1 MLSHKWSIFGACA
14 TLFLMS
20 QFYRASS
27 AIIAPDLM
35 RDLHLDHEALGL
47 LGAVFFYVF
56 AAVQFPLGP
65 VLDRFG
71 PRATMTLLNL
81 LATAGAI
88 IFAQA
93 HSMTGGI
100 VGRALLGLG
109 MAANLMGPF
118 KLFTTWFDAARFA
131 TLSGTLLSI
140 GTLGSIAATTPL
152 ALLVSSIGWRGSFYL
167 LACLNLALT
176 VLLAFVVKDTPAG
189 QRPSQGDAA
198 ISPYPTAISSLAKL
212 FSSRHYWAIAITAFL
227 RYGSYAS
234 IQALW
239 AGPFLMQYLGLPP
252 VTAGNLLFL
261 ISIGFI
267 IGSPIG
273 GALSD
278 SILKSRKKT
287 VIAGTLVPGVIT
299 MILSQWT
306 SSVHLAALGVIL
318 FCLGFF
324 NSFGQVIYAHIKELM
339 PQEMSASAMTAVNF
353 FTMLGGGVFI
363 HALGGVMDKI
373 SARTPRLGEGYEI
386 SFIICSAA
394 FLISAALYLTTR
406 DTQRS
411 SLN

>member
-1 MLSHKWSIFGACA
+1 
-14 TLFLMS
+14 
-20 QFYRASS
+20 
-27 AIIAPDLM
+27 
-35 RDLHLDHEALGL
+35 
-47 LGAVFFYVF
+47 
-56 AAVQFPLGP
+56 
-65 VLDRFG
+65 
-71 PRATMTLLNL
+71 
-81 LATAGAI
+81 
-88 IFAQA
+88 
-93 HSMTGGI
+93 
-100 VGRALLGLG
+100 

-176 VLLAFVVKDTPAG
+176 ALLVFVVKDTPTG
-189 QRPSQGDAA
+189 ERPSQGDVA
-198 ISPYPTAISSLAKL
+198 ISPYPTAVSSFAKL

-239 AGPFLMQYLGLPP
+239 AGPFLMQYLGLSP

-278 SILKSRKKT
+278 IMLKSRKKT
-287 VIAGTLVPGVIT
+287 VIAGTLVPGIIT

-306 SSVHLAALGVIL
+306 SSVHLAVLGVIL

-363 HALGGVMDKI
+363 HALGGVMDKF
-373 SARTPRLGEGYEI
+373 SARTPQLGEGYEI
-386 SFIICSAA
+386 SFIICSVA

>member
-1 MLSHKWSIFGACA
+1 
-14 TLFLMS
+14 
-20 QFYRASS
+20 
-27 AIIAPDLM
+27 
-35 RDLHLDHEALGL
+35 
-47 LGAVFFYVF
+47 
-56 AAVQFPLGP
+56 
-65 VLDRFG
+65 
-71 PRATMTLLNL
+71 
-81 LATAGAI
+81 
-88 IFAQA
+88 
-93 HSMTGGI
+93 
-100 VGRALLGLG
+100 
-109 MAANLMGPF
+109 
-118 KLFTTWFDAARFA
+118 
-131 TLSGTLLSI
+131 
-140 GTLGSIAATTPL
+140 
-152 ALLVSSIGWRGSFYL
+152 
-167 LACLNLALT
+167 
-176 VLLAFVVKDTPAG
+176 FVVKDTPAG